1 MLVLDTNV
9 LVRIFA
15 ADDEDQTHRAIR
27 LVESAGKKGE
37 ALLVPDLVL
46 AETLWVLGS
55 VRRLSRADLAAVA
68 FSLLGD
74 GRFHFENKERLVEAV
89 GLYSEQAVDFTEAY
103 AAATAL
109 ELKARGV
116 ASFDQDLKK
125 LPVKW
130 VQP

>member
-9 LVRIFA
+9 LVRVYGP
-15 ADDEDQTHRAIR
+15 DDGDQTERAVKLI
-27 LVESAGKKGE
+27 EAAGKRGE
-37 ALLVPDLVL
+37 PLLVPDLIL

-55 VRRLSRADLAAVA
+55 LMGYTRPRLAAVA

-74 GRFHFENKERLVEAV
+74 GRFVFENMERLIEAV
-89 GLYSEQAVDFTEAY
+89 GLFAEQTADFTEAY

-109 ELKARGV
+109 ALKARGV
-116 ASFDQDLKK
+116 ASFDHDLKK